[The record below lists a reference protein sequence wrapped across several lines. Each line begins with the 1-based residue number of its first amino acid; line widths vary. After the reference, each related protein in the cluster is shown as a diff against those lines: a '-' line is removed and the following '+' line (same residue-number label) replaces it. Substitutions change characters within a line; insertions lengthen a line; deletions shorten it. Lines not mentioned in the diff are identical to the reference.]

1 MMSSQARWHLKGD
14 APRIYDE
21 YIAPAVSSPWYPL
34 FFEMGFPKTSPKPN
48 VVLDIGCGTGALLLY
63 LLNQES
69 IPESVKFI
77 GVDPNPGMLILAEK
91 KSCSLKKHARISW
104 IKENAENLSLA
115 NNYCNLVYCQQ
126 GIQYINNKHL
136 ALAEIYRVMAPQG
149 RFIATTWSK
158 IEECIGYKCLADAV
172 LNVLGDSA
180 HTALYAPFSYSQPT
194 DFALSV
200 KKAGF
205 ETVNVTVVDNFV
217 CFPSIKDFVYRRIYG
232 SPLVENISTERSEE
246 VINEI
251 VTQLELMLKKYENED
266 GLKFPVKVNLLTAQK

>member
-14 APRIYDE
+14 APKIYDE

-34 FFEMGFPKTSPKPN
+34 FFEMGFSQISPKPN
-48 VVLDIGCGTGALLLY
+48 IVLDVGCGTGALLLY

-69 IPESVKFI
+69 IPESVNFI
-77 GVDPNPGMLILAEK
+77 GVDLNPEMLILAEK
-91 KSCSLKKHARISW
+91 KSCSLKKRARISW
-104 IKENAENLSLA
+104 IKENAENLSLE

-126 GIQYINNKHL
+126 GIQYISNKLL

-158 IEECIGYKCLADAV
+158 IEDCIGYKCLADAV

-180 HTALYAPFSYSQPT
+180 HTALYAPFSYSQSI
-194 DFALSV
+194 DFASAV
-200 KKAGF
+200 KKTGF
-205 ETVNVTVVDNFV
+205 ESVDVTVIDNFV
-217 CFPSIKDFVYRRIYG
+217 SFPSIKDFAYRRIYG
-232 SPLVENISTERSEE
+232 SPLVENISTGRSEE

-251 VTQLELMLKKYENED
+251 VSQLELMLKKYENED